1 MADTNYNP
9 QDEEDINL
17 FDEPDEGEDDFSSFD
32 DVPDED
38 EDNLSSFDD
47 VPDETDDNEESEQA
61 DYNSSDDTPN
71 DPKQEPVNNYEEAKK
86 EFEAEAENA
95 AAWSLAEFAH
105 KDGGYAMFLDTL
117 VKAYGIDPNQNMQA
131 IIMQLSAKGCSLPQ
145 KAAELLINN
154 NAATA
159 DKSLRC
165 LEAGCGGENI
175 NSPKYSV
182 STITKSALDITLK
195 TIEAFFACKNI
206 SADSA
211 SLATSVGFT
220 VGGSL
225 ESYNA
230 LLKDMLSLAKPTG
243 AKLSFIKEYVD
254 ITCAYLDSL
263 YTRCIFQ
270 NVEGIVV
277 REGNTYKVAKATI
290 EGGYTIMYPLESD
303 IRFRCVLDGITNYCG
318 DTAKEASFSSTGGL
332 RTDKNRGMLDAM
344 QAVTSIP
351 VPTVTEDGKEHLK
364 LLADLNETT
373 LSYPCFHL
381 PFISGIYEAE
391 GKIKRTTKYADMQ
404 DFVRL
409 SVERVFISWY
419 NNCRAHSD
427 NDTAAYKLFNQ
438 TAGKI
443 RNALMNV
450 LIIERADDATIEYL
464 YRQVD
469 GSLAPIEQKINSY
482 CLAAYFN
489 DIMASGREDKTEL
502 LGSSRLQWLNKA
514 EVKPSSCLYSL
525 KFVLDETAYTSEIIF
540 GYQAI
545 DKQASAGIVPSLS
558 RILVGRSISG
568 DDVTLSFD
576 VTTAAEAPK
585 LACFNISAGTRGG
598 KGVMTLSILGT
609 ALVDDCSF
617 IYLDGKPDMAAL
629 CWEIERKLGVKILAV
644 DSIGATFEPGM
655 PGNSKSL
662 FPVSED
668 NPDVKYENPR
678 VTAAK
683 ARARQ
688 AGKEAYGFSA
698 SDASSISAAILPQK
712 MVLLSYMMSGYCAK
726 LGKKAPKRI
735 FSVLDE
741 MNKQLDEV
749 YSVIPFNASDF
760 QSKVKGITLAY
771 KEAYDKKDTTKCAE
785 LSAEYEKYYRLS
797 RYVGLDPVVT
807 KLDGA
812 PPTKYAVNNATFK
825 SPVPGGIVQVAKNS
839 EKAILAQNQN
849 LTFLTI
855 GQQVKPLCNSRE
867 TSFWGTYFYNMGMSR
882 SALFGNTEYHGNVE
896 GSQYITDSPRYKA
909 SGKTEVY
916 SGYFVKG
923 TIDNEGN
930 LTNDVA
936 FKSYLT
942 LNDND
947 YFSANPV
954 YCKGGLGITD
964 KNELTRVF
972 GTPDAPRE
980 EIGFLGYINH
990 IIKILEANGVQ
1001 SAKSKMLINLGRGYE
1016 IAEATLRC
1024 TGIMD
1029 ALGYSTVEDWLY
1041 DISPESLPS
1050 PQALLKAVDEPDAS
1064 LFTLV
1069 QKTNEREPMST
1080 PLGESGEEAFFTDPE
1095 DNLAGQN
1102 VPPQPIQE
1110 GQPNAGNNQFEAE
1123 AGNQANAD
1131 GEAGQGAAE
1140 EEARRRAQAEA
1151 EARRRAANQN
1161 TPVPIEGGKE
1171 TTETPYG
1178 RQNAG
1183 DSTQSATAYKLD
1195 DAYQAQMDMGTPSD
1209 NPFVVYKGKGKHL
1222 REAISNMLV
1231 KHLRRMAGGSDKG
1244 SLDAITS
1251 FVEEDGRII
1260 VNNMPFVPTLDPSL
1274 LYCVPTIMK
1283 KDIAQGRW
1291 AAFLNLNVLT
1301 KMKNLRSVS
1310 IKDPDI
1316 ADCVWED
1323 LGIPTYNTDKLRKKL
1338 KKCREFIIGGIDIL
1352 KEDEGNTSNK
1362 KEPSENVKKVMDKS
1376 KMSNFANALGAALG
1390 VEGCSSDN
1398 HPVLSALG
1406 KSKGMRAMKFGALI
1420 GTATWVGSLLFAA
1433 ANPFLIIGGLF
1444 TAGAYIKNC
1453 KDEAKKQS
1461 K

>member
-175 NSPKYSV
+175 NSSKYSV

-195 TIEAFFACKNI
+195 TIEAFFAYKNI

-211 SLATSVGFT
+211 SLATSVGFAE
-220 VGGSL
+220 GGSL

-230 LLKDMLSLAKPTG
+230 LLKDMLALIIPVSKPEDDEELDFLVSEALDESLKYFKAFYKTLYSQRPKGVLVNIGGEVKCLFVNNSDTIAVRSTKFLDQTMKG
-243 AKLSFIKEYVD
+243 LAACTTDNLLKLPQTDIVGKSIRIKENSTLFSGFETSSYNVLLHLQL
-254 ITCAYLDSL
+254 IYGCYLDNG
-263 YTRCIFQ
+263 TW
-270 NVEGIVV
+270 
-277 REGNTYKVAKATI
+277 
-290 EGGYTIMYPLESD
+290 
-303 IRFRCVLDGITNYCG
+303 
-318 DTAKEASFSSTGGL
+318 
-332 RTDKNRGMLDAM
+332 
-344 QAVTSIP
+344 
-351 VPTVTEDGKEHLK
+351 
-364 LLADLNETT
+364 
-373 LSYPCFHL
+373 
-381 PFISGIYEAE
+381 
-391 GKIKRTTKYADMQ
+391 KRTTKFKDIEGYLGRKLKAYWLSAWQ
-404 DFVRL
+404 SSGEDFNTFTARL
-409 SVERVFISWY
+409 EAY
-419 NNCRAHSD
+419 NSAIKNCVVLQECSPTCVAYLLYDTSS
-427 NDTAAYKLFNQ
+427 NDAYKAIYNYIDEAIKS
-438 TAGKI
+438 T
-443 RNALMNV
+443 
-450 LIIERADDATIEYL
+450 D
-464 YRQVD
+464 RQVKANRIY
-469 GSLAPIEQKINSY
+469 SSPSASWLQ
-482 CLAAYFN
+482 CLTRRFC
-489 DIMASGREDKTEL
+489 SPGT
-502 LGSSRLQWLNKA
+502 
-514 EVKPSSCLYSL
+514 
-525 KFVLDETAYTSEIIF
+525 ETATAVSFRYTSSIDNYNKEIIF

-545 DKQASAGIVPSLS
+545 DRRLEAGLTPTMQS
-558 RILVGRSISG
+558 ILLGRTIAGEDFTYDMTKPKGSIS
-568 DDVTLSFD
+568 V
-576 VTTAAEAPK
+576 VAAG
-585 LACFNISAGTRGG
+585 SRSG
-598 KGVMTLSILGT
+598 KGVMTLSLLGT
-609 ALVDDCSF
+609 ALACNYPF
-617 IYLDGKPDMAAL
+617 IYVDGKPDMASILWSLEA
-629 CWEIERKLGVKILAV
+629 RSGKPILAV
-644 DSIGATFEPGM
+644 DA
-655 PGNSKSL
+655 
-662 FPVSED
+662 V
-668 NPDVKYENPR
+668 
-678 VTAAK
+678 VTG
-683 ARARQ
+683 RGGLEGGQ
-688 AGKEAYGFSA
+688 
-698 SDASSISAAILPQK
+698 AILVDNSGEPRRIKNARDKCLAVTDYDIPDLDGSVNKKILSNGDKYKLCSMVLTSK
-712 MVLLSYMMSGYCAK
+712 MVQISCLLDAYY
-726 LGKKAPKRI
+726 KKNDI
-735 FSVLDE
+735 VGITVLDE
-741 MNKQLDEV
+741 VNATTQLYSEFPNIFSTSTINALKAFIGKAKPPEPSKQEEAKKIWGNIFTLMS
-749 YSVIPFNASDF
+749 YLGFGMG
-760 QSKVKGITLAY
+760 SKAATYY
-771 KEAYDKKDTTKCAE
+771 KEVDPAPPVTKHLGGLAVANKPLNCKLILIGQEPKNELKPLVWTKFSGQSHRFVHPYEAFYTDALQQIRTVMLGNNCVPITNNEDTRFIVGAYNHNKDTD
-785 LSAEYEKYYRLS
+785 
-797 RYVGLDPVVT
+797 RY
-807 KLDGA
+807 
-812 PPTKYAVNNATFK
+812 
-825 SPVPGGIVQVAKNS
+825 PG
-839 EKAILAQNQN
+839 
-849 LTFLTI
+849 
-855 GQQVKPLCNSRE
+855 R
-867 TSFWGTYFYNMGMSR
+867 
-882 SALFGNTEYHGNVE
+882 
-896 GSQYITDSPRYKA
+896 
-909 SGKTEVY
+909 
-916 SGYFVKG
+916 GYFAIHEAGFEDTTPASTV
-923 TIDNEGN
+923 I
-930 LTNDVA
+930 
-936 FKSYLT
+936 KSYLT

-947 YFSANPV
+947 YFSAKNDKDK
-954 YCKGGLGITD
+954 YCNAGVVACIPERQRD
-964 KNELTRVF
+964 III
-972 GTPDAPRE
+972 GTPDKPNDKIAFAGLVKHIFRSTKGKDLSDADLADLCSAGYRYTE
-980 EIGFLGYINH
+980 QMFKDIGLF
-990 IIKILEANGVQ
+990 
-1001 SAKSKMLINLGRGYE
+1001 NLFPEY
-1016 IAEATLRC
+1016 TC
-1024 TGIMD
+1024 
-1029 ALGYSTVEDWLY
+1029 VEDWIH
-1041 DISPESLPS
+1041 DIRP
-1050 PQALLKAVDEPDAS
+1050 AS
-1064 LFTLV
+1064 LLDFSEMLTCVETGRQLSGTNKV
-1069 QKTNEREPMST
+1069 QSERIIIDDEGDVEGTDKTVV
-1080 PLGESGEEAFFTDPE
+1080 E
-1095 DNLAGQN
+1095 DEDINYSN
-1102 VPPQPIQE
+1102 PPQGNINHEQPIQE
-1110 GQPNAGNNQFEAE
+1110 GQPNAGNNSSDADTDEARRR
-1123 AGNQANAD
+1123 
-1131 GEAGQGAAE
+1131 AAE

-1151 EARRRAANQN
+1151 EASRRVAEEEARRRAANQN
-1161 TPVPIEGGKE
+1161 TPVPVEGGKE

-1195 DAYQAQMDMGTPSD
+1195 DAYQAQIDMGTPSD